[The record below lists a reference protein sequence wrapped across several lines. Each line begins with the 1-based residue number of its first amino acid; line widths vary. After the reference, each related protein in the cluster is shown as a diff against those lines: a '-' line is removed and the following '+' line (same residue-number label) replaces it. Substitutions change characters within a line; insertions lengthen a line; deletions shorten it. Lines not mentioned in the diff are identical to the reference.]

1 MNAKLSTTALLSITV
16 AMGLATVPVYAAQSG
31 EKAAAKPVA
40 AFSFKAPLRGAPATR
55 VGGASRGAAAAMSLD
70 VLAPNQTGYTTH
82 ASPTIYWYVSETIK
96 KPVEV
101 TITGTRMEDA
111 VKPLLEV
118 TLQPPIRK
126 GIHALRL
133 EDHGVSLKPDV
144 EYQYF
149 VAVVTNYNQRADDV
163 IAGGSIKRVSASAD
177 VQAKLK
183 QASPLKAAE
192 VYAESGIW
200 YDAID
205 ALSKEIAANPALR
218 AQRAALL
225 EQVGLND
232 VAAFDRGS

>member
-1 MNAKLSTTALLSITV
+1 MKAILTSALLSTTV
-16 AMGLATVPVYAAQSG
+16 AVAVATLPAYAADSG
-31 EKAAAKPVA
+31 KAAAKPM

-55 VGGASRGAAAAMSLD
+55 VGGASRGAATAMSLD

-101 TITGTRMEDA
+101 TITGMRLEDA

-118 TLQPPIRK
+118 TLQPPISK

-149 VAVVTNYNQRADDV
+149 VAVVNNYNQRADDV
-163 IAGGSIKRVSASAD
+163 IAGGSIKRVSAPAD

-183 QASPLKAAE
+183 QASSLKAAE
-192 VYAESGIW
+192 LYAESGIW

-205 ALSKEIAANPALR
+205 VLSKEIAANPALR

>member
-1 MNAKLSTTALLSITV
+1 MKAILTSALLSSTV
-16 AMGLATVPVYAAQSG
+16 AVAVATLPAYAADSG
-31 EKAAAKPVA
+31 KAAAKPA

-55 VGGASRGAAAAMSLD
+55 VGGASRSAAATAMALD

-82 ASPTIYWYVSETIK
+82 ASPTIYWYVSETIN

-101 TITGTRMEDA
+101 TITGTRLEDA

-118 TLQPPIRK
+118 TLQPPISK

-133 EDHGVSLKPDV
+133 EDHGVSLKPDT

-149 VAVVTNYNQRADDV
+149 VAVVNNYNQRADDV
-163 IAGGSIKRVSASAD
+163 IAGGSIKRVSTSAD

-183 QASPLKAAE
+183 QASPVQAAA

>member
-1 MNAKLSTTALLSITV
+1 MKAILTSALLSTTV
-16 AMGLATVPVYAAQSG
+16 AVAVATLPAYAADSG
-31 EKAAAKPVA
+31 KAAAKPM

-55 VGGASRGAAAAMSLD
+55 VGGASRGAATAMSLD

-101 TITGTRMEDA
+101 TITGTRLEDA
-111 VKPLLEV
+111 VKPLMEV
-118 TLQPPIRK
+118 TLQPPISK

-149 VAVVTNYNQRADDV
+149 VAVVNNYNQRADDV
-163 IAGGSIKRVSASAD
+163 IAGGSIKRVSAPAD

-183 QASPLKAAE
+183 QASSLKAAE
-192 VYAESGIW
+192 LYAESGIW

-205 ALSKEIAANPALR
+205 VLSKEIAANPALR

>member
-1 MNAKLSTTALLSITV
+1 MKAILTSALLSTTVAVAVAALP
-16 AMGLATVPVYAAQSG
+16 AYAADSG
-31 EKAAAKPVA
+31 KAAAKPM

-55 VGGASRGAAAAMSLD
+55 VGGASRGAATAMSVD

-82 ASPTIYWYVSETIK
+82 ARPTIYWYVSETIK

-101 TITGTRMEDA
+101 TITGTRLEDA

-149 VAVVTNYNQRADDV
+149 VAVVNNYNQRADDV

>member
-1 MNAKLSTTALLSITV
+1 MKAILTSALLSSTV
-16 AMGLATVPVYAAQSG
+16 AVAVATLPAHAADSD
-31 EKAAAKPVA
+31 KATAKPA

-55 VGGASRGAAAAMSLD
+55 VGGASRSAAATPMSLD

-82 ASPTIYWYVSETIK
+82 ASPTIYWYVSETIN

-101 TITGTRMEDA
+101 TITGTRLEDA

-118 TLQPPIRK
+118 TLQPPINK

-149 VAVVTNYNQRADDV
+149 VAVVKNYNQRADDV

-183 QASPLKAAE
+183 QASPVQAAA

-218 AQRAALL
+218 AQRAVLL

>member
-1 MNAKLSTTALLSITV
+1 MKAILTSALLSTTVAVAVAALP
-16 AMGLATVPVYAAQSG
+16 AYAADSG
-31 EKAAAKPVA
+31 KAAAKPM

-55 VGGASRGAAAAMSLD
+55 VGGASRGAATAMSLD

-101 TITGTRMEDA
+101 TISSTRMEDA
-111 VKPLLEV
+111 VKPLMEV
-118 TLQPPIRK
+118 TLQPPISK

-163 IAGGSIKRVSASAD
+163 IAGGSIKRVSAPAD

-183 QASPLKAAE
+183 QASSLKAAE

>member
-1 MNAKLSTTALLSITV
+1 MKAILTSALLSSTV
-16 AMGLATVPVYAAQSG
+16 AVAVATLPAYAADSD
-31 EKAAAKPVA
+31 KATAKPA

-55 VGGASRGAAAAMSLD
+55 VGGASRSAAATAMSVD

-82 ASPTIYWYVSETIK
+82 ASPTVYWYVSETIN

-101 TITGTRMEDA
+101 TVTGTRLEDA
-111 VKPLLEV
+111 VKPLLEL
-118 TLQPPIRK
+118 TLQPPISK

-133 EDHGVSLKPDV
+133 EDHGVSLMPDV

-149 VAVVTNYNQRADDV
+149 VAVVKNYNQRADDV

-183 QASPLKAAE
+183 QAGPVQAAA

>member
-1 MNAKLSTTALLSITV
+1 
-16 AMGLATVPVYAAQSG
+16 
-31 EKAAAKPVA
+31 
-40 AFSFKAPLRGAPATR
+40 
-55 VGGASRGAAAAMSLD
+55 MSLD

-82 ASPTIYWYVSETIK
+82 ASPTIYWYVSETIN

-101 TITGTRMEDA
+101 TVTGTRLEDA

-118 TLQPPIRK
+118 TLQPPINK

-133 EDHGVSLKPDV
+133 EDHGVSLKPDT

-149 VAVVTNYNQRADDV
+149 VAVVNNYNQRADDV
-163 IAGGSIKRVSASAD
+163 IAGGSIKRVSTSAD

-183 QASPLKAAE
+183 QASPVQAAA

>member
-1 MNAKLSTTALLSITV
+1 MKAILTSALLSTTV
-16 AMGLATVPVYAAQSG
+16 AVAVATLPAYAADSG
-31 EKAAAKPVA
+31 KAAAKPM

-55 VGGASRGAAAAMSLD
+55 VGGASRGAATAMSLD

-101 TITGTRMEDA
+101 TITGTRLEDA

-118 TLQPPIRK
+118 TLQPPISK

-149 VAVVTNYNQRADDV
+149 VAVVNNYNQRADDV
-163 IAGGSIKRVSASAD
+163 IAGGSIKRVSAPAD

-183 QASPLKAAE
+183 QASSLKAAE
-192 VYAESGIW
+192 LYAESGIW

-205 ALSKEIAANPALR
+205 VLSKEIAANPALR

>member
-1 MNAKLSTTALLSITV
+1 MKAILTSALLSSTV
-16 AMGLATVPVYAAQSG
+16 AVAVATLPVYSADSG
-31 EKAAAKPVA
+31 QKAAAKPA
-40 AFSFKAPLRGAPATR
+40 AFSFNAPLRGAPATR
-55 VGGASRGAAAAMSLD
+55 VGGASRSAAATAMSLD
-70 VLAPNQTGYTTH
+70 VLAPNQTGYTTQ
-82 ASPTIYWYVSETIK
+82 ASPTIYWYVSETIN

-101 TITGTRMEDA
+101 TLTGTRLEDA

-118 TLQPPIRK
+118 TLQPPISK

-133 EDHGVSLKPDV
+133 EDHGVSLKPDA

-149 VAVVTNYNQRADDV
+149 VAVVKNYNQRADDV

-183 QASPLKAAE
+183 QASPVQAAA

-205 ALSKEIAANPALR
+205 ALSKQIAANPALR

>member
-1 MNAKLSTTALLSITV
+1 MKAILTSALLSTTVAVAVAALP
-16 AMGLATVPVYAAQSG
+16 AYAADSG
-31 EKAAAKPVA
+31 KAAAKPM

-55 VGGASRGAAAAMSLD
+55 VGGASRGAATAMSVD

-101 TITGTRMEDA
+101 TITGTRLEDA

-149 VAVVTNYNQRADDV
+149 VAVVNNYNQRADDV